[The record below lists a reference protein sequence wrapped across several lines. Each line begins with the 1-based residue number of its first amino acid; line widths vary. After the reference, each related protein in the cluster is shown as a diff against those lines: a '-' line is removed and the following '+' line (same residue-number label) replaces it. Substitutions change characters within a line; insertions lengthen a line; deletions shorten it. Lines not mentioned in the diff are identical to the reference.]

1 MESLF
6 KDIRYGLRSLLKHKT
21 FTAISIVTLALGI
34 GANSA
39 IFSVVNAVVLR
50 PLPYHDSERLAMVWT
65 TKDTNLE
72 QPFSFADYN
81 DLKLQATSFSAI
93 GAASPLWNFTLT
105 GGAEP
110 EPVQGLYV
118 SANLFELLK
127 IAPEKGRGFT
137 ADEDRTGGPPV
148 VIISRALWERRFAGD
163 PNVIGKPMSLSGTM
177 ATIVGIMPA
186 QFQFLEPAAE
196 LWVPL
201 AQNQFASSARQV
213 RLLSVVGRLNDGVQA
228 SAANAELTGIAQR
241 LASAYPESNSGVSV
255 RVVPL
260 HAQVTGKV
268 RPALLLLFGAVG
280 LVLLIACA
288 NIVNLMLVRSA
299 ARRREIA
306 VRAALGAGRLRL
318 LRQLLTESI
327 TLSLLGGAAGVLIGS
342 WGVNALLALN
352 PIPIPSYNKIGVD
365 MTVLAFTL
373 VASVVTGI
381 VFGLAPAWQSL
392 RVDLHSALKEGGRG
406 AVAES
411 GQRRLSS
418 LLVIAEMAMAMVLL
432 IGAGLLL
439 RSFAHLL
446 DVKPGFTTEN
456 LLTMQIG
463 LPNIAYQDP
472 LKRAAFMQ
480 QLETSL
486 RGAPEVTSVGFVT
499 RLPLMSTLN
508 NVTTYLAIEG
518 REVPAGDRPEID
530 FRRASTGYF
539 QTMGIPLLSGRLVT
553 EQDVTNNSRFVLIN
567 EAMAKRFW
575 PGEDPVGKRISTMIS
590 TGQQIP
596 WQTIVGVVGN
606 VRHLGLDI
614 EPRPEIYYH
623 TNTQPPFGPV
633 VVIRTT
639 SDPTRLISIARAKVR
654 ELDRDV
660 PISNVNTME
669 QLVAQSVAQR
679 RFGMFLLGTFALL
692 ALLLAAIGI
701 YGVVSYSVTQRT
713 QEIGVRMA
721 LGASATNVLKMV
733 LRNGMSL
740 ALIGV
745 GLGLVGAFGLTRLM
759 SRLLFEVTPTD
770 VTTFALVSVGLIT
783 VALLACYLPARRAM
797 KVDPLEA
804 LRYE

>member
-1 MESLF
+1 MF
-6 KDIRYGLRSLLKHKT
+6 KDIRYGLRSLVKHRA
-21 FTAISIVTLALGI
+21 FTLISIVTLALGI
-34 GANSA
+34 GANTA
-39 IFSVVNAVVLR
+39 IFTVVNAVVLR
-50 PLPYHDSERLAMVWT
+50 PLPYQDSDRLAMLWT
-65 TKDTNLE
+65 TRETNLE

-81 DLKLQATSFSAI
+81 DLKAQAKSFSSLA
-93 GAASPLWNFTLT
+93 AASPLWNFTLT
-105 GGAEP
+105 GGSEP
-110 EPVQGLYV
+110 EPVQGMYV

-127 IAPEKGRGFT
+127 VAPEKGRAFS
-137 ADEDRTGGPPV
+137 ADEDRAGGPPV
-148 VIISRALWERRFAGD
+148 VIISRALWERRFGAD
-163 PNVIGKPMSLSGTM
+163 PNVIGKPLSMGGVT
-177 ATIVGIMPA
+177 ATVVGIMPA

-201 AQNQFASSARQV
+201 MQNQFASSARQV
-213 RLLSVVGRLNDGVQA
+213 RLLSVVGRLNDGVHAGEA
-228 SAANAELTGIAQR
+228 SAEVANIARR
-241 LASAYPESNSGVSV
+241 LEGEYPDSNSGVSA
-255 RVVPL
+255 RLVPL
-260 HAQVTGKV
+260 HDQVTGKV

-288 NIVNLMLVRSA
+288 NIINLMLVRSA
-299 ARRREIA
+299 TRKKEIA

-327 TLSLLGGAAGVLIGS
+327 TLSLLGGAAGVLLGM
-342 WGVNALLALN
+342 WGVKALLALN
-352 PIPIPSYNKIGVD
+352 PISIPSYNRITVD
-365 MTVLAFTL
+365 LTVLGFTL
-373 VASVVTGI
+373 VASVVTGL
-381 VFGLAPAWQSL
+381 VFGLAPAWQTL
-392 RVDLHSALKEGGRG
+392 RFDLNSALKEGGRSNI
-406 AVAES
+406 AEP

-418 LLVIAEMAMAMVLL
+418 LLVIAEMAMAVVLL

-439 RSFAHLL
+439 RSFAHVL

-456 LLTMQIG
+456 LLTMQVG
-463 LPNIAYQDP
+463 LPNAAYQQP
-472 LKRAAFMQ
+472 EKRIAFMQ
-480 QLETSL
+480 QLEANL
-486 RGAPEVTSVGFVT
+486 KAAPEVSSVGFVT

-508 NVTTYLAIEG
+508 NVTTFLAIEG
-518 REVPAGDRPEID
+518 RPLPPGERPEID

-553 EQDVTNNSRFVLIN
+553 EQDVMNNAHSVLIN

-575 PGEDPVGKRISTMIS
+575 PGEDPVGKRISTAVA
-590 TGQQIP
+590 TGQQTA
-596 WQTIVGVVGN
+596 WQTVVGVVGN

-633 VVIRTT
+633 VVVRTT
-639 SDPTRLISIARAKVR
+639 SDPSRLISIARAKVR
-654 ELDRDV
+654 ELDRDAPV
-660 PISNVNTME
+660 SHVNTME

-679 RFGMFLLGTFALL
+679 RFGMFLLGAFAIL

-721 LGASATNVLKMV
+721 LGANNTDVLKMI
-733 LRNGMSL
+733 LRSGMSL

-745 GLGLVGAFGLTRLM
+745 AIGLAGAFGLTRLM
-759 SRLLFEVTPTD
+759 SRLLFAVTPTD
-770 VTTFALVSVGLIT
+770 AMTFVLVSTGLIA
-783 VALLACYLPARRAM
+783 VAFLACYLPARRAM